1 VHKVGILVHS
11 LLSDLWITKFFRGMR
26 PSDLRKRKE
35 AGVEEIFFSLTFI
48 HSLKDA
54 VGRGEGCICSHKG
67 DQFDRDTYLR
77 SNIAGQNTWHA
88 QTLERPR
95 ITIFDATA
103 VLTCIVTDDVSTV
116 AGRKQNRMPMTQ
128 VWIHEDERWLL
139 VAGHAGP
146 LL

>member
-1 VHKVGILVHS
+1 MLIQDVLDAALERADALKRRDGECLGR
-11 LLSDLWITKFFRGMR
+11 LLHPKFCWI
-26 PSDLRKRKE
+26 
-35 AGVEEIFFSLTFI
+35 
-48 HSLKDA
+48 
-54 VGRGEGCICSHKG
+54 SHKG

-77 SNIAGQNTWHA
+77 SNIDGQNTWHA
-88 QTLERPR
+88 QTLEQSK
-95 ITIFDATA
+95 ITIFGTTA

-116 AGRKQNRMPMTQ
+116 VGRRQNRMPMTQ

>member
-1 VHKVGILVHS
+1 MITQDVLNAALERADALKRRDGES
-11 LLSDLWITKFFRGMR
+11 LGRFLHPKLCWI
-26 PSDLRKRKE
+26 
-35 AGVEEIFFSLTFI
+35 
-48 HSLKDA
+48 
-54 VGRGEGCICSHKG
+54 SHKG

-88 QTLERPR
+88 QTLEHPR